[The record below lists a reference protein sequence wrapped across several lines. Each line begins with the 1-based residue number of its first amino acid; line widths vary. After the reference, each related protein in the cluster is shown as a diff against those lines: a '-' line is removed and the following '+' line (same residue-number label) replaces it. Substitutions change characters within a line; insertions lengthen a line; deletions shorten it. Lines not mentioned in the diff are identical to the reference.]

1 MGKTRTLLELYGS
14 LDKAVSQSDDPAI
27 AAAVDQLLPGASAN
41 KGWYREIEQF
51 FFGPQGAPNDPNPI
65 EALTR
70 IGQADQQ
77 LKDYQKLRLLYAV
90 AALARIQNVAPT
102 IALPDLKQQ
111 DMKNALIGALAHVR
125 PEGSSAERI
134 DATRD
139 TVDELVDHLAA
150 TTGRR
155 AWTKITADLA
165 AKNAITQ
172 EVAQAP
178 LCKTA
183 VVTVGGVECVV
194 VDTEFMS
201 TKLSLNDVKAIA
213 DPRNWDEDY
222 HDFFCDIKQ
231 LKARPD
237 GWGRFLETVGFCG
250 EQGEPDVGKLVTQLK
265 YYKSTP
271 SATEA
276 NLDYDL
282 DDPTPGLGDGQ
293 ITVDRGF
300 INMSAPQG
308 DPTKPPVLVRTRK
321 VAHITGVRPWAQAR
335 LVCITGYGT
344 AAMEFLLGAAQRAAL
359 DPSFKPV
366 AWDAPV
372 TADDTSEQADTEA
385 AEPASH
391 IANTAVN
398 VWVDSIE
405 DVMARSSDVSEKWF
419 AGTLNFNDLADYSKD
434 VSGVLLGAPWKFLQ
448 AMGQPRY
455 PGVPNQ
461 TPSANQTPSGGG
473 T

>member
-14 LDKAVSQSDDPAI
+14 LDKAVSQSDDPEI

-41 KGWYREIEQF
+41 KGWHPEIEQF
-51 FFGPQGAPNDPNPI
+51 FFGPQGARNDPDPV

-70 IGQADQQ
+70 LGQPDQE

-90 AALARIQNVAPT
+90 AALARLQSVAPT
-102 IALPDLKQQ
+102 LSLPDVNQ
-111 DMKNALIGALAHVR
+111 DDVRNALIGALAHLR
-125 PEGSSAERI
+125 PEESSAERE
-134 DATRD
+134 DATRG
-139 TVDELVDHLAA
+139 TLDEVVGHLAT

-155 AWTKITADLA
+155 AWPKITDKLVAD
-165 AKNAITQ
+165 NTITDG
-172 EVAQAP
+172 VAQTP

-194 VDTEFMS
+194 VDTEFTS
-201 TKLSLNDVKAIA
+201 NTLSLDEVKAIA

-231 LKARPD
+231 LNARPD

-250 EQGEPDVGKLVTQLK
+250 EDGEPDVAKLVTQLK

-300 INMSAPQG
+300 INMSAPEG
-308 DPTKPPVLVRTRK
+308 NPTKPPVLVRTRK

-344 AAMEFLLGAAQRAAL
+344 SAMEFLLGAAQRAAD
-359 DPSFKPV
+359 DPEFKPV

-372 TADDTSEQADTEA
+372 TAEDTSEQADTGA
-385 AEPASH
+385 AQPASH
-391 IANTAVN
+391 IAQTALD

-405 DVMARSSDVSEKWF
+405 GVMARSSDVSQKWF
-419 AGTLNFNDLADYSKD
+419 AGALNFTDLADYSKD
-434 VSGVLLGAPWKFLQ
+434 VGGVLLGAPWKFLQ
-448 AMGQPRY
+448 AMSQPGD
-455 PGVPNQ
+455 PGKPK
-461 TPSANQTPSGGG
+461 
-473 T
+473 